1 MNLNCVSLFFFAVC
15 SALPM
20 SLHAQAKPNAPG
32 KMVDIGGYSL
42 YMNCTGEGS
51 PTVILENGL
60 GDVSSVWSLVQ
71 PQLAKSGRVCSYD
84 RAYDGFSDGGPIPW
98 TFHQEIFELHQL
110 LKASNIKP
118 PYVLVGNSVGG
129 LLNQLYKTIY
139 PDEVVGMVLVDST
152 HVDTVM
158 GPGPLRKSADA
169 TSEPQAQ
176 TMGNSPPPPL
186 TKAEQD
192 MLDEALIRLA
202 SQAEKPLEPPYDL
215 IPVDVQPVYRWEHS
229 HPHLPPAGNSNVNWW
244 ANEMQ
249 QMYVDRQARATPYG
263 DMPLIVLAAHEST
276 TDPER
281 FRQVNDMVLMSTNS
295 ILIIDAQGGHTPQ
308 LTSPGLVVNS
318 VQAVIHAARNESR
331 VSEMGN

>member
-1 MNLNCVSLFFFAVC
+1 MDPRYVSLVFLALC
-15 SALPM
+15 SALP
-20 SLHAQAKPNAPG
+20 SQVCAQAKPNAPG

-42 YMNCTGEGS
+42 YINCTGQGS
-51 PTVILENGL
+51 PAVVLENGL

-71 PQLAKSGRVCSYD
+71 PQLAKLVRVCSYD

-98 TFHQEIFELHQL
+98 TFHQEVFELHQL
-110 LKASNIKP
+110 LKASNIPP

-169 TSEPQAQ
+169 TPVPPGQ
-176 TMGNSPPPPL
+176 TMASAPPPPL
-186 TKAEQD
+186 TKTEQD
-192 MLDEALIRLA
+192 MLDKALVRLA
-202 SQAEKPLEPPYDL
+202 SQMEKPLEPPYDL
-215 IPVDVQPVYRWEHS
+215 IPVDIQPVYRWEHS
-229 HPHLPPAGNSNVNWW
+229 HPHLPPAGKSSVNWW

-249 QMYVDRQARATPYG
+249 QMYVERQAKTSPYG

-276 TDPER
+276 ADPER

-295 ILIIDAQGGHTPQ
+295 LLIIDAQGEHTPQ
-308 LTSPGLVVNS
+308 LSSPGLVVNS
-318 VQAVIHAARNESR
+318 VKAVLWAARNNGR
-331 VSEMGN
+331 VDAIGN